1 MYKIAVKTDSLVTP
15 GINACQGC
23 ALELIMRNVLDV
35 LGRDTVLII
44 PPRLFGDVLR
54 QRDRERREGCGNPG
68 ESGELRSNCM
78 RCGKGIQK
86 PGEYTYK
93 GCGLCRRRRHGGYLL

>member
-44 PPRLFGDVLR
+44 PPPAV
-54 QRDRERREGCGNPG
+54 RRCSPAAG
-68 ESGELRSNCM
+68 SRAA
-78 RCGKGIQK
+78 
-86 PGEYTYK
+86 
-93 GCGLCRRRRHGGYLL
+93 